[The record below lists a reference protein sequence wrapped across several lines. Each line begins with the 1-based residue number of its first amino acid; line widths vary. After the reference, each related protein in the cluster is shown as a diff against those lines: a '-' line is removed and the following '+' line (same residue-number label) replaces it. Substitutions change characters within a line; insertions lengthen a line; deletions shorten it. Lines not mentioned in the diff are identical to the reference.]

1 MVLDGIGDLDRAA
14 ADFAVFYVGLAADG
28 EVQDHRNFLAT
39 VRAGESVFHLDWTNL
54 QQPVSVPA
62 CATSFTANVGKATSD
77 GFDLAVNAQATNH
90 IKIGSDI
97 GYANARIAQTAGI
110 PGGVVFVAKGDQI
123 DPYHA
128 PWTVTGN
135 IEYDLTLAGNPAY
148 ARVDDEF
155 RSRNPGPFTFQNPN
169 SISYNTNSGINPSTN
184 LLNFRLGTIVHG
196 WDIAGFAKNLLNT
209 QPELFVI
216 AASDPIAP
224 HGHAYTETPRTIG
237 VTTSYR
243 W

>member
-1 MVLDGIGDLDRAA
+1 MAPMAA
-14 ADFAVFYVGLAADG
+14 APAPAPVKQVALSVEPVDRNDAIARVIVCAKYLRQQEPFNPASYLMLRGLRWG
-28 EVQDHRNFLAT
+28 ELR
-39 VRAGESVFHLDWTNL
+39 S
-54 QQPVSVPA
+54 
-62 CATSFTANVGKATSD
+62 
-77 GFDLAVNAQATNH
+77 
-90 IKIGSDI
+90 
-97 GYANARIAQTAGI
+97 
-110 PGGVVFVAKGDQI
+110 KGDQI